1 MFFPFLVKNL
11 PCAKKKKKKKK
22 KSFLKLNLLRLDLII
37 HPSLS
42 PKVKHP
48 TLDF

>member
-22 KSFLKLNLLRLDLII
+22 KNLPCAKIVL
-37 HPSLS
+37 
-42 PKVKHP
+42 
-48 TLDF
+48 